1 MLQRKVLMSDGIA
14 RSLHAIT
21 RITHVVGGSSTIT
34 VRSMVD
40 AGDEEPCEWQAVT
53 DYDSTMDEGRA
64 YDLVASLP
72 AMAEYTDPIDVV
84 LPLLTDEQAEQVTDL
99 FPAWM
104 PDVSYE
110 VGDRRRYA
118 GRLYRCVQAHTSAV
132 GWEPDVA
139 PALWVRTAEDG
150 EIPEWVQPTGG
161 HDAYARGDKVRH
173 VGKVWASM
181 LDANVWEP
189 GIDERYWAEATGE

>member
-1 MLQRKVLMSDGIA
+1 MLQRKVLMADGIA
-14 RSLHAIT
+14 RSLHEII
-21 RITHVVGGSSTIT
+21 RITHIVRGSSRIIISS
-34 VRSMVD
+34 RVD
-40 AGDEEPCEWQAVT
+40 AGDEEPYEWQVVS
-53 DYDSTMDEGRA
+53 DYDSTMSEDAA
-64 YDLVASLP
+64 YDLVAALP
-72 AMAEYTDPIDVV
+72 AMAEYIDPIDVV
-84 LPLLTDEQAEQVTDL
+84 LPMLTDEQAEEVADL

-104 PDVSYE
+104 PDVAYK

-118 GRLYRCVQAHTSAV
+118 GKLYRCIQAHTSSV

-139 PALWVRTAEDG
+139 PSLWVRTAEPG

-161 HDAYARGDKVRH
+161 HDAYSRGDKVRH
-173 VGKVWASM
+173 IGKVWVSM